1 MNIQYYVFPV
11 VNPYFIQFTAFD
23 ITELS
28 DELYYSKIRENFLGI
43 KQLKKRVTY
52 KKNRMVHFV
61 RVLFGV

>member
-11 VNPYFIQFTAFD
+11 VNPYFIQFTDFD

-28 DELYYSKIRENFLGI
+28 DELYYSKIRDNFLGI